1 MNPADAGARELARAL
16 ATKSVSSRELVG
28 VYLDRIAASDLNA
41 VVTLDTERAVAD
53 AAAADEETARGVRRG
68 PLHGVPVTVKDA
80 LATAGLRTTCGSPEL
95 AEYVPDE
102 DAAAVAR
109 LRAAGAIVLGKTNVP
124 QWCGDIQT
132 VNDVFGVTRNP
143 WDPARTPGGSSGGS
157 AAAVAAGLCGF
168 DLASDI
174 AGSIRI
180 PAHFC
185 GVYGLKPSVG
195 LVPGQGYVDHAPP
208 GLVPPDGN
216 VIGPICRSADDLDL
230 ILSVLCGRASAV
242 PGGCFRAAV
251 WLDDP
256 ACPVGSETAAVLDAA
271 VSALAS
277 SGMDVRQASPPGT
290 FDELWELHLDL
301 VLAAV
306 AYNIPDEG
314 LPPTTKTHRDW
325 LARAEDRAR
334 ARRDWARWFA
344 DVDVLLCPVTAMPA
358 FPHDH
363 TGDIGTRV
371 VEVDGVAR
379 PHMSTIG
386 WCGLFSVLGLP
397 TVTMPIGRTPA
408 GLPVGVQVVAAH
420 GADSTATAFA
430 RHAASVV
437 GGYVAPRQPDPRI
450 APAGSSADTQA
461 VLAGWEAS
469 LPTSRTPRPSG

>member
-1 MNPADAGARELARAL
+1 MDLAHAGARELARAL
-16 ATKSVSSRELVG
+16 SAKSVSSRELVRG
-28 VYLDRIAASDLNA
+28 CFDRIAASDLDA
-41 VVTLDTERAVAD
+41 VVTLDVERALAD
-53 AAAADEETARGVRRG
+53 AASADEETARGESRG

-95 AEYVPDE
+95 ADYVPDE

-124 QWCGDIQT
+124 RWCGDVQT
-132 VNDVFGVTRNP
+132 YNDVFGVTRNP
-143 WDPARTPGGSSGGS
+143 WNTALTPGGSSGGS
-157 AAAVAAGLCGF
+157 AAAVADGLCGF

-195 LVPGQGYVDHAPP
+195 LVPGQGYVDHATP

-230 ILSVLCGRASAV
+230 ALSVLCGRTPAAPP
-242 PGGCFRAAV
+242 PGPFRAAV

-256 ACPVGSETAAVLDAA
+256 ACPVGSETTALLGAAVR
-271 VSALAS
+271 ALES
-277 SGMDVRQASPPGT
+277 SGVAVRPAEPPGT
-290 FDELWELHLDL
+290 FEDLWELHLEM

-306 AYNIPDEG
+306 SYNLPDEG
-314 LPPTTKTHRDW
+314 LPPATRTHRGW

-334 ARRDWARWFA
+334 ARQAWARWFA

-363 TGDIGTRV
+363 DGDIGTRV
-371 VEVDGVAR
+371 LEIDGVTR
-379 PHMSTIG
+379 PHMTTIG

-397 TVTMPIGRTPA
+397 TVTMPAGRTPA
-408 GLPVGVQVVAAH
+408 GLPVGMQVVAAH
-420 GADSTATAFA
+420 GADTTAIAFA
-430 RHAASVV
+430 RHASSVV
-437 GGYVAPRQPDPRI
+437 GGYVAPR
-450 APAGSSADTQA
+450 
-461 VLAGWEAS
+461 
-469 LPTSRTPRPSG
+469 